1 MRRAAKIG
9 CHWVAWN
16 AMVLAVQY
24 TSGMLYWYAC
34 TAPPWDLEHVWR
46 ALVLTWS
53 PSVGCLL
60 LNQAVLHP
68 EHLPVQRTHPAGRRP
83 PRGRPRRRGGQSH
96 TQTRRGEEYGL
107 ALALG
112 LDLARSGGG
121 WVGETDLR
129 SLLYFID
136 G

>member
-53 PSVGCLL
+53 PSMGCLL
-60 LNQAVLHP
+60 LNQAQFFTQNIYLYNGLILLVAGLHEVVRAVVEASP
-68 EHLPVQRTHPAGRRP
+68 PPKPA
-83 PRGRPRRRGGQSH
+83 
-96 TQTRRGEEYGL
+96 EEKSTAWLWPWAWTWPG
-107 ALALG
+107 
-112 LDLARSGGG
+112 
-121 WVGETDLR
+121 VGE
-129 SLLYFID
+129 
-136 G
+136 GG